1 MMQEALIVRLE
12 IFNFVEDSLIILSK
26 FSRELE
32 VLSGELEIFF
42 KKNLDNNDYFLN
54 VSSRIKSPMSLK
66 EKILRNNYYLTFADA
81 QDFFFGLSDLIG
93 VRLECRFIEDE
104 DKLFSRI
111 KEIFS
116 KQRDDGYFYNEDY
129 PAIMLNLIDKQPQI
143 QKNGFEIFKIDGII
157 AGEGPAFHFELQI
170 KSLVNMFWGEIEH
183 KILYKNYN
191 YMPIES
197 FYRDIMSSIKGNITM
212 IDRQLMILHDHL
224 NEMNSYNSDSRK
236 KQFES
241 MVSKAIYEL
250 YSTKIKKQ
258 LGFSV
263 DFRNTCDLITDYLLK
278 KDREYDNR
286 DYPKI
291 ITGIMARF
299 NEIASNDLD
308 FDEYLSFE
316 REIFFDED
324 FESKLGY
331 AIYKNINRD
340 FRWNMLF
347 RIIFDIEVGN
357 NAEDF
362 ELFIKYLRH
371 RFENQLC
378 DNEEFFNGCSEY
390 DKIKIIEEI
399 LDVIVEG
406 FLINLNVDFIDN
418 ENIKEINASIM
429 DNLDS
434 IRTYEQWDIEKKF
447 FLENLKQI
455 LN

>member
-1 MMQEALIVRLE
+1 
-12 IFNFVEDSLIILSK
+12 
-26 FSRELE
+26 
-32 VLSGELEIFF
+32 
-42 KKNLDNNDYFLN
+42 
-54 VSSRIKSPMSLK
+54 
-66 EKILRNNYYLTFADA
+66 
-81 QDFFFGLSDLIG
+81 
-93 VRLECRFIEDE
+93 
-104 DKLFSRI
+104 
-111 KEIFS
+111 
-116 KQRDDGYFYNEDY
+116 
-129 PAIMLNLIDKQPQI
+129 
-143 QKNGFEIFKIDGII
+143 
-157 AGEGPAFHFELQI
+157 
-170 KSLVNMFWGEIEH
+170 
-183 KILYKNYN
+183 
-191 YMPIES
+191 
-197 FYRDIMSSIKGNITM
+197 
-212 IDRQLMILHDHL
+212 
-224 NEMNSYNSDSRK
+224 
-236 KQFES
+236 
-241 MVSKAIYEL
+241 
-250 YSTKIKKQ
+250 
-258 LGFSV
+258 
-263 DFRNTCDLITDYLLK
+263 
-278 KDREYDNR
+278 
-286 DYPKI
+286 
-291 ITGIMARF
+291 MARF

-434 IRTYEQWDIEKKF
+434 IITYEQWDIEKKF